1 MPFLRLTAL
10 WLALAAASA
19 SAQSPAWGIQ
29 LIVGQPPVY
38 RVQSPVV
45 VYPAYP
51 VPPRQREYRH
61 PHHHDRDR
69 YDYDRYDHGRR
80 DVPPGWQRPPGWNDH
95 PSSRAPAYG
104 REREEAWV
112 RPPGWYDPPAGSRR

>member
-10 WLALAAASA
+10 LLALAAASA
-19 SAQSPAWGIQ
+19 SAQSPALGVQII
-29 LIVGQPPVY
+29 LGQPVY
-38 RVQSPVV
+38 QVSPPV

-51 VPPRQREYRH
+51 VYPAPVRERH
-61 PHHHDRDR
+61 HHHHDRDR
-69 YDYDRYDHGRR
+69 YEYDRR
-80 DVPPGWQRPPGWNDH
+80 DLPPGWQRPPGWNDH

>member
-1 MPFLRLTAL
+1 MRFLRLTTL
-10 WLALAAASA
+10 WLALAATPAA
-19 SAQSPAWGIQ
+19 LAQSPALGVQII
-29 LIVGQPPVY
+29 LGQPVY
-38 RVQSPVV
+38 PMYQVSPPV

-51 VPPRQREYRH
+51 VYPAPSRERY
-61 PHHHDRDR
+61 HHHRHDRDR
-69 YDYDRYDHGRR
+69 YDYNRR

-95 PSSRAPAYG
+95 PSARG